1 MGEPSVGARL
11 RRFSP
16 PLDGRPQATAEP
28 LNAIERR
35 QLSRLRRWGT
45 VGALLLMLGTGS
57 SYGAATPI
65 PNPVDGLRVIGLLS
79 RIGPAALACS
89 YAGIGLIVLSWALI
103 GRLAAPGRVR
113 RLSRTQ
119 LSHTVAMWAVP
130 LMVTPPLFSR
140 DVYSYLAV
148 GSMMRSGFN
157 PYDAGPYDTLG
168 DSDPYAHQVD
178 VRWQHTPSPYGPVY
192 LLIAQAVVRIAGD
205 NIVAGVLLQRFVE
218 LIGVAMIVWALPR
231 LARICGF
238 DPVAALWLGALNPL
252 VLFHLIGGGHNE
264 ALMLG
269 AMLAGMVIA
278 WQRSLIGGVV
288 LITLGVGI
296 KATAAM
302 ALAFLVIMLALRAG
316 GRWRDLLRYGL
327 QVGAIAIVTFAA
339 YTWVAGVGTGWLAAL
354 SGTGSVRSFLSASTT
369 LGVGAGQIGL
379 LLGLGDHTDAALDV
393 MQSVGTLIGSL
404 IALAIMWQCWQ
415 RRINPVLGLGMAMGA
430 FVLLSPVIQPWYL
443 LWAAL
448 PLAAATDDPRYRT
461 VTIWLTVLFSV
472 TIMPNGATI
481 PAYVIVQAVVV
492 AAVVVGAVLLALRRS
507 GLPKTVVPIDPP
519 PAVGRERAARPLPDG
534 GGDRADPQPGSDPDD
549 GGAPVNRDATTG
561 HRPGGGDT
569 VAPGRA
575 ARPAADFPPGGSA
588 DSKDT
593 AHGSGSASAPAY
605 PRRL

>member
-1 MGEPSVGARL
+1 
-11 RRFSP
+11 
-16 PLDGRPQATAEP
+16 
-28 LNAIERR
+28 
-35 QLSRLRRWGT
+35 
-45 VGALLLMLGTGS
+45 MLGTGS

-89 YAGIGLIVLSWALI
+89 YAGIGLIVLSWVLI
-103 GRLAAPGRVR
+103 GRLAAPGRSR
-113 RLSRTQ
+113 RLSRSQ

-148 GSMMRSGFN
+148 GSMMVNGFN
-157 PYDAGPYDTLG
+157 PYDSGPYDVLG
-168 DSDPYAHQVD
+168 DTDPYAHQVD
-178 VRWQHTPSPYGPVY
+178 VRWQHTASPYGPVF
-192 LLIAQAVVRIAGD
+192 LLIAQAVVRVAGD
-205 NIVAGVLLQRFVE
+205 NLIAGVLLQRVVE

-278 WQRSLIGGVV
+278 WERTLVGGVV

-302 ALAFLVIMLALRAG
+302 TLAFLVIMLALRAG
-316 GRWRDLLRYGL
+316 GRWRDLIRCGL
-327 QVGAIAIVTFAA
+327 QVGAIAAVTFAA
-339 YTWVAGVGTGWLAAL
+339 VTWIAGVGFGWLAAL
-354 SGTGSVRSFLSASTT
+354 SAPGSVRSFLSVSTSM
-369 LGVGAGQIGL
+369 GVVAGQIGL
-379 LLGLGDHTDAALDV
+379 LLGLGDHTQAVLDV
-393 MQSVGTLIGSL
+393 MQPVGTLIGSV
-404 IALAIMWQCWQ
+404 IAIAIMWQCWQ

-448 PLAAATDDPRYRT
+448 PLAAATADPRYRT

-481 PAYVIVQAVVV
+481 PAYVIVQAVIV
-492 AAVVVGAVLLALRRS
+492 AAVVVGTVFWALRRS
-507 GLPKTVVPIDPP
+507 GLPRTRAVPHDP
-519 PAVGRERAARPLPDG
+519 V
-534 GGDRADPQPGSDPDD
+534 
-549 GGAPVNRDATTG
+549 
-561 HRPGGGDT
+561 
-569 VAPGRA
+569 
-575 ARPAADFPPGGSA
+575 AADSVETDSTDTNDTSGGVKPA
-588 DSKDT
+588 GP
-593 AHGSGSASAPAY
+593 AAY